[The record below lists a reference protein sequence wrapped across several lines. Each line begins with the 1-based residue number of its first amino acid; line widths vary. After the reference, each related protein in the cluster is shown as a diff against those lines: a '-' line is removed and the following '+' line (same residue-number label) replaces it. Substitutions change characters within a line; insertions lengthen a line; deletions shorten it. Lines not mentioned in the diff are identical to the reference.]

1 VIILLIGKTIEG
13 LKLLFNHSKPP
24 ILELKNIMKK
34 LNHKLMISIVI
45 VSLAVLAT
53 SCATSKQYPKPANC
67 SAVCPF

>member
-1 VIILLIGKTIEG
+1 
-13 LKLLFNHSKPP
+13 
-24 ILELKNIMKK
+24 MKK

-53 SCATSKQYPKPANC
+53 SCAASKQYPKSANC